1 MNPEAATAT
10 APAAAAF
17 VPEAPEAASP
27 AAGTD
32 MPAADAAGFMALA
45 RALWGDLHGA
55 ITERFKLV
63 GLELRLAGLTLVQV
77 VVQAVIVAV
86 LVVTAWLGLVAGVV
100 AGFVSAG
107 LHWGFA
113 LALGIV
119 INLGVAAWLVRSMLK
134 MIERI
139 GMPASLRGFNKR

>member
-1 MNPEAATAT
+1 VNPEATATADAT
-10 APAAAAF
+10 AALMPEAPAAAA
-17 VPEAPEAASP
+17 S
-27 AAGTD
+27 AAGPD
-32 MPAADAAGFMALA
+32 MPAAEAGGFMELL
-45 RALWGDLHGA
+45 RALWGDVHGA
-55 ITERFKLV
+55 ITERFKLI

-77 VVQAVIVAV
+77 VVQAVVVAV

-119 INLGVAAWLVRSMLK
+119 INLAVAAWLVRSMLK
-134 MIERI
+134 LIERI